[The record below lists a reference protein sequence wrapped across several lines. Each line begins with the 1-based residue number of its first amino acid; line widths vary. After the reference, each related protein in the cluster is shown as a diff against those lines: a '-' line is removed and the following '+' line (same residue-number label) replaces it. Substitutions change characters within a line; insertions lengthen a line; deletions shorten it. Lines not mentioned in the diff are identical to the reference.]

1 MTIDDCN
8 PRGIP
13 RPTAGELVL
22 RRRLRALR
30 EILEDRDNPYHRQLV
45 AMTDMLIDTED
56 DPPPARRAT
65 ADDGVG
71 RKIDLLGAALPRGRK

>member
-1 MTIDDCN
+1 MSTDDAN

-22 RRRLRALR
+22 RRRLRVLR
-30 EILEDRDNPYHRQLV
+30 EILEDRDSAYHSQLV
-45 AMTDMLIDTED
+45 GLTDMLITTED
-56 DPPPARRAT
+56 DPPPPRRT
-65 ADDGVG
+65 SSDDGIG

>member
-1 MTIDDCN
+1 MNDEAN
-8 PRGIP
+8 PHGIP

-30 EILEDRDNPYHRQLV
+30 EILEDRDNVHHAQLV
-45 AMTDMLIDTED
+45 GLTDMIIATED
-56 DPPPARRAT
+56 DPPPPRRT
-65 ADDGVG
+65 NSDDGVG

>member
-1 MTIDDCN
+1 MNDDA
-8 PRGIP
+8 PVHGIP

-30 EILEDRDNPYHRQLV
+30 EILEDRDNVYHRQLV

-56 DPPPARRAT
+56 DPPAPRRAT
-65 ADDGVG
+65 GGDGVG